1 MGLKSPV
8 CPRLRKNI
16 TNVFGW
22 LPPGFPLEGFAG
34 FAADS
39 TSLTLPMAPVSLVL
53 PGKPPR
59 KMLGRSVDRTAG
71 WITADHENLGS
82 QRILAEGPGRKHRGL
97 PCRSTSGGNRTP
109 NRRFWRPVL
118 YQLSYAR
125 STRESASRRG
135 SCHQPRPISHCPLQS
150 VRAVAASRFAH
161 RSLAVGS

>member
-22 LPPGFPLEGFAG
+22 LPPGFPLGGFAG
-34 FAADS
+34 FDADS

-59 KMLGRSVDRTAG
+59 KMLRSENRTAG
-71 WITADHENLGS
+71 SITADHENSGS
-82 QRILAEGPGRKHRGL
+82 QRILARRPERRYQEL

-109 NRRFWRPVL
+109 NRRF
-118 YQLSYAR
+118 
-125 STRESASRRG
+125 
-135 SCHQPRPISHCPLQS
+135 
-150 VRAVAASRFAH
+150 
-161 RSLAVGS
+161 